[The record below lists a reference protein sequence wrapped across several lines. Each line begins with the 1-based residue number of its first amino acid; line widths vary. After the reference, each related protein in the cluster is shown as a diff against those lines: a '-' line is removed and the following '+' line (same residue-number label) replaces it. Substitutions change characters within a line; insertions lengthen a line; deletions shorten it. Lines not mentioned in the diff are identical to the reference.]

1 MRLRGGARVELKVRF
16 WLSEP
21 ATVDDHRDPA
31 RLEDR
36 AASTTV
42 QSPAGTRTVTLR
54 DKRFTRGTY
63 TVALRATDAMGNKA
77 TAAGKNVR
85 LRSSR

>member
-1 MRLRGGARVELKVRF
+1 MRLTGGTRSVKVRF

-21 ATVDDHRDPA
+21 ATVVITVNRRGA
-31 RLEDR
+31 KTAL
-36 AASTTV
+36 ASTTV

-54 DKRFTRGTY
+54 DKRFKPGSY

-77 TAAGKNVR
+77 TVAGKNVR
-85 LRSSR
+85 LRASR